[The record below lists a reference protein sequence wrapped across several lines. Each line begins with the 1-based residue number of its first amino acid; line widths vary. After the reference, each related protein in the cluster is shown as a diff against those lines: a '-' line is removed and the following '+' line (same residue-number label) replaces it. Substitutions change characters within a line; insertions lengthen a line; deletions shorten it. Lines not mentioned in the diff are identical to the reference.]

1 MRDKITGTAVA
12 IIAACNFL
20 GRVGIIW
27 RWALQGAVI
36 NYDREGGG
44 SLAAGV

>member
-1 MRDKITGTAVA
+1 MIKYRIDSRIWLRYYLIKG
-12 IIAACNFL
+12 AA
-20 GRVGIIW
+20 
-27 RWALQGAVI
+27 I